1 MTYKLEDDPDAH
13 CQYCGTKFNL
23 HRHHILYRSHGGE
36 DSDSNL
42 ITLCQKCHWR
52 VHDNPSF
59 MIKFLRSL
67 VNSGDL
73 RYEKAL
79 GLIENSFY

>member
-1 MTYKLEDDPDAH
+1 MTPKPDNNPDT
-13 CQYCGTKFNL
+13 CCEYCGNRFNL
-23 HRHHILYRSHGGE
+23 HRHHILYRSKGGE

-52 VHDNPSF
+52 AHDNPNF
-59 MIKFLRSL
+59 IIKLLKSL
-67 VNSGDL
+67 VGSGDL

-79 GLIENSFY
+79 GLIENNFN